1 MSKAVAILVGVLTA
15 TVVAGTAYVGVLRRQ
30 VRQTNDRL
38 DRLESKQRDSAARAE
53 VARLE
58 EQVGKVEAEVAEA
71 KRAVPAPV
79 APARRDASTEAPLGP
94 LSADEIS
101 QLIDQKVEQKVK
113 EKKGGF
119 GGDNKRPLAD
129 VAKEVGLETGVQIR
143 MAEVTNEAKDVVFQ
157 LLLKPRADGTN
168 LVDEIIAAFT
178 SGDQEKAGQV
188 WMKMFKENVPGTN
201 ETYFAAALRV
211 SDDVMKKF
219 EKLMTPEEFAKYKHT
234 GVGPLD
240 LETGYDP
247 FGEYWKSKQP

>member
-15 TVVAGTAYVGVLRRQ
+15 TVVAETAYVGVLRRQ

-38 DRLESKQRDSAARAE
+38 DRLESKQRESAAREE

-58 EQVGKVEAEVAEA
+58 EQVGRVEAQVAES
-71 KRAVPAPV
+71 KKLVPAP
-79 APARRDASTEAPLGP
+79 APAAAAKAATEAPLGP

-101 QLIDQKVEQKVK
+101 LLIDQKVEQKVK

-119 GGDNKRPLAD
+119 GGDDKRPLAD
-129 VAKEVGLETGVQIR
+129 VAKQVGLDSGVEMR
-143 MAEVTNEAKDVVFQ
+143 MAEITNEAKDVVFQ

-188 WMKMFKENVPGTN
+188 WMRMFKENVPGTN

-211 SDDVMKKF
+211 ADDVMKKF

-247 FGEYWKSKQP
+247 FGEYWKSKNP